1 LSKINFDLGMI
12 FSIKI
17 SAFFILIVFHPVLI
31 AQPLIQ
37 NINGIVA
44 HNEQIVINGNGFGDK
59 DPVPPLLW
67 DNCMNEVPLSTY
79 YDQWLPTNAEQGSY
93 YNMAYRAVPFR
104 NLNSPTV
111 RMNYIL
117 GGAHAVS
124 HHFGTYNMGGNVGLG
139 KNMNSFNFFIQYWYR
154 IDPLFDLENHPTETD
169 NMKEIDL
176 TETAGLFYTGDHGYL
191 GWCGNTIPTIN
202 FTAPIRLGRMPVDCP
217 ELPYGCSNDQ
227 YVVYHQNPINDWV
240 KMQWEGGYNTI
251 YDNPVVKLTTYPD
264 GAATYLSHYGT
275 EITTSDIYV
284 GCGYPDAGE
293 LRFIGIGGFA
303 RVERLNNGQNSFRYF
318 AGIYMDITPARVMLG
333 DNSVYENCTI
343 MEPQIPISWNNHTIS
358 CTVNLGAHP
367 DVGNAYLYVFDSN
380 GQHNSPGYTV
390 ALGDGSSNEPP
401 GKPQNVRIYH

>member
-1 LSKINFDLGMI
+1 MI
-12 FSIKI
+12 FIVTI
-17 SAFFILIVFHPVLI
+17 YLFFMWVFTVLN
-31 AQPLIQ
+31 AQPIVQ
-37 NINGIVA
+37 NVSGSLNHNSQIIINGIDF
-44 HNEQIVINGNGFGDK
+44 GNK
-59 DPVPPLLW
+59 NPASPLVW
-67 DNCMNEVPLSTY
+67 DNCRNNVPLSTY

-104 NLNSPTV
+104 SLNSPTT
-111 RMNYIL
+111 RIDYIL

-154 IDPLFDLENHPTETD
+154 IDPLFDPENHPTETD

-176 TETAGLFYTGDHGYL
+176 TATAGLFYTGDHGYL

-240 KMQWEGGYNTI
+240 KMQWEGGYNTT

-264 GAATYLSHYGT
+264 GAVTSLSHYGT

-284 GCGYPDAGE
+284 GCGYPNAGE
-293 LRFIGIGGFA
+293 LQFVGIGGFA

-318 AGIYMDITPARVMLG
+318 AAVYMDSTPARVMLG
-333 DNSVYENCTI
+333 NNTNYDSCTI
-343 MEPQIPISWNNHTIS
+343 MEPQIPISWSNNSIS
-358 CTVNLGAHP
+358 CIVNLGTHP
-367 DVGNAYLYVFDSN
+367 DTGSAYLFVFNVS
-380 GQHNSPGYTV
+380 GQHNSTGYPV
-390 ALGDGSSNEPP
+390 VLGGGALNYPP
-401 GKPQNVRIYH
+401 GKPQNLQISH